1 MAKVICDQ
9 AKTCDRGRDW
19 PVCKHSKEHLDNG
32 ACSVTFGCAHNKNC
46 ICLLVKPNQWD
57 K

>member
-1 MAKVICDQ
+1 VAKVICDQ